1 MKHWHA
7 LLLTLFW
14 LLQTRVLVTN
24 GITFLPKTDYI
35 VCLKEGQV
43 SEMGTYE
50 ELLTS
55 EGAFAEFIATYL
67 KDTSSEDDDRECMY
81 FDSH

>member
-1 MKHWHA
+1 M
-7 LLLTLFW
+7 
-14 LLQTRVLVTN
+14 
-24 GITFLPKTDYI
+24 
-35 VCLKEGQV
+35 